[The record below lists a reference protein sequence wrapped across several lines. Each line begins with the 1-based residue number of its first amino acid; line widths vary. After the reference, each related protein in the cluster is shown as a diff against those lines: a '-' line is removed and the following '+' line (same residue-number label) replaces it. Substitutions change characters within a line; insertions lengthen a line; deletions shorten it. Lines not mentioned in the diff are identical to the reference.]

1 MHWTPQVVEG
11 AQQNQPSP
19 QATFKWMSERIN
31 DDRIKLN
38 NLVPWRMESITSN
51 NLKIWINRWWNRSID
66 DMDNVI
72 VDLTFS

>member
-1 MHWTPQVVEG
+1 MKIAGIGVDIV
-11 AQQNQPSP
+11 N
-19 QATFKWMSERIN
+19 N
-31 DDRIKLN
+31 DRIKLN

-51 NLKIWINRWWNRSID
+51 NLKIWINRWWNRSIG